1 MVAPSSVSI
10 IFEEEDEEE
19 EEAFVVVVVVVEV
32 RLFAC
37 RRFAEDCGRKEAR
50 KRADEVEASADINTD
65 ARGAFF
71 LYRTR

>member
-37 RRFAEDCGRKEAR
+37 RRFAED
-50 KRADEVEASADINTD
+50 
-65 ARGAFF
+65 
-71 LYRTR
+71 

>member
-19 EEAFVVVVVVVEV
+19 EEAFVVVVVVVVEV

-37 RRFAEDCGRKEAR
+37 RRFAED
-50 KRADEVEASADINTD
+50 
-65 ARGAFF
+65 
-71 LYRTR
+71 

>member
-19 EEAFVVVVVVVEV
+19 EEAFVVVVVEV

-37 RRFAEDCGRKEAR
+37 RRFAED
-50 KRADEVEASADINTD
+50 
-65 ARGAFF
+65 
-71 LYRTR
+71 